1 MKNKIPY
8 QMPQKTMLEVMQYIQ
23 QQSKSNYLIFLIL
36 KFSLLEIGWFIDI
49 QWCAYQNHNTPIYEV
64 NDPFLT

>member
-23 QQSKSNYLIFLIL
+23 QQSKSNYLIFLIH
-36 KFSLLEIGWFIDI
+36 KNRSLDQDSL
-49 QWCAYQNHNTPIYEV
+49 
-64 NDPFLT
+64 